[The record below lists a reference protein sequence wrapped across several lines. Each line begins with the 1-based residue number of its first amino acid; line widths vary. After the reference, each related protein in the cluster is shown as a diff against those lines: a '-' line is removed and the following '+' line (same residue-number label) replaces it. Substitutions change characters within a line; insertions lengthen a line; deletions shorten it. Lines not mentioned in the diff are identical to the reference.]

1 MQGIIIPII
10 ISNFIEDRYYFK
22 LEDENVSMLQTDFK
36 ESEKISILKAF
47 MILHKTGCVHGDPYV
62 S

>member
-36 ESEKISILKAF
+36 ESEKNSILKAF
-47 MILHKTGCVHGDPYV
+47 MILHKTGWVHGDPYV

>member
-1 MQGIIIPII
+1 MIIPVI

-22 LEDENVSMLQTDFK
+22 LDELPIFQIDSN
-36 ESEKISILKAF
+36 ESKKNSILKTF
-47 MILHKTGCVHGDPYV
+47 MILHKTGWVHGDPYV